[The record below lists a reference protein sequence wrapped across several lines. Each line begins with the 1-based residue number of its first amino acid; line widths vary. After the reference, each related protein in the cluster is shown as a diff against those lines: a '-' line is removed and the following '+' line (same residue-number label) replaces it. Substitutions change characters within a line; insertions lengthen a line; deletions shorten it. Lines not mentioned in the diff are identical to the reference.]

1 MPNRKWHRQITYDP
15 SGVGSF
21 FNFVFYQHVTPL
33 GSLILGCA
41 NGCYKHVTPLGSLIL
56 GCTHGCYKHVTPLG
70 SLILGCTHGCYKHVT
85 PLGSL
90 ILGCTHGCYKH
101 VTPLGS
107 LILGCTHGCYNYATL
122 RCRARYNN
130 LMESIDKPALHV
142 ARPWK
147 GRMLVENAY
156 DKYILTPEG
165 SYVNWK

>member
-41 NGCYKHVTPLGSLIL
+41 N
-56 GCTHGCYKHVTPLG
+56 
-70 SLILGCTHGCYKHVT
+70 
-85 PLGSL
+85 
-90 ILGCTHGCYKH
+90 GCYKH